1 MKKIINFIG
10 SVKFALVVILIIIFL
25 SILGSI
31 VSESSVDKLKHVS
44 FISIFFDPATN
55 DFREFITNIGLINIY
70 TSPLFITLLSLFTL
84 SLVICTIRLI
94 PFARKGFPDLEENAL
109 KDTAQTNMDTDEFI
123 EFFNKEGWKVHLN
136 KRPLIKVE
144 HNRPGRY
151 GVIIIHLGI
160 FLVMAGAL
168 VDYLFGFKGVLSIFE
183 NQTVNG
189 VENKN
194 GEFIPFGFDI
204 TLDKFNI
211 EYYNN
216 TYTASAFKSEITV
229 SKDGKVLKHDYI
241 DVNRPLKMNN
251 IYFYQADYG
260 LSPNENMDIYLTYT
274 AGGLKKEEV
283 LKYGKFYQAGSYVI
297 AVSNFTT
304 VYKDE
309 NAANKEVVPAI
320 EITVYNMLKQ
330 EVAKGMLVL
339 KALEPTYVD
348 FIDMSF
354 HFTDLKGVEYSTIS
368 VKYNPG
374 IDIVYLG
381 GVLMCFGV
389 LFIYFLNYTSI
400 IFVVTGGSIRY
411 KVRVHRKLSV
421 VNPADKFYKFIKG
434 DVNGRN
440 NE

>member
-10 SVKFALVVILIIIFL
+10 SVKFALVIILIIIFL
-25 SILGSI
+25 SIIGSI
-31 VSESSVDKLKHVS
+31 VSESSVDRLKHVS
-44 FISIFFDPATN
+44 LISIFFDPSTN

-94 PFARKGFPDLEENAL
+94 PFARKGFPDIEENSL
-109 KDTAQTNMDTDEFI
+109 KDIEKTDMDTDDFI
-123 EFFNKEGWKVHLN
+123 EFFNKEGWKIHLN

-144 HNRPGRY
+144 HNRPGKY

-160 FLVMAGAL
+160 FLVMAGAF

-194 GEFIPFGFDI
+194 GEFIPFGFDF
-204 TLDKFNI
+204 TLDKFSI
-211 EYYNN
+211 EYYND
-216 TYTASAFKSEITV
+216 TYTASAFRSDVTI
-229 SKDGKVLKHDYI
+229 SKNGKVLKKDYI
-241 DVNRPLKMNN
+241 DVNRPLNINN
-251 IYFYQADYG
+251 IYFYQADFG
-260 LSPNENMDIYLTYT
+260 LSPNDNMDIYLTYT

-283 LKYGKFYQAGSYVI
+283 LKYGKFYKAGSYVI
-297 AVSNFTT
+297 AVSDFTT
-304 VYKDE
+304 VHNEDK
-309 NAANKEVVPAI
+309 ASKKEFIPAI
-320 EITVYNMLKQ
+320 ELVVYNMFKQ
-330 EVAKGMLVL
+330 EVTRGMLVL
-339 KALEPTYVD
+339 NAPEPTYID

-354 HFTDLKGVEYSTIS
+354 HFTDLKGVEYSTVS

-374 IDIVYLG
+374 ISIIYLG

-400 IFVVTGGSIRY
+400 VFIVSGGSIKY